1 MSTCTSCEAELRPE
15 WKFCIM
21 CGTPVIPAAVRPERA
36 ETPVGEKIATYAP
49 LVFAIACFSLAAIV
63 IAWFAI
69 NVWF

>member
-1 MSTCTSCEAELRPE
+1 
-15 WKFCIM
+15 M

-36 ETPVGEKIATYAP
+36 ETAVGQKIATYAP